1 MSFVELCILEQLKDP
16 VEIMAIKLVVPTL
29 KVVCDAADPLT
40 YLRVV
45 RVYLTPHYPQ

>member
-1 MSFVELCILEQLKDP
+1 MSLVALCILEQLKDP

-45 RVYLTPHYPQ
+45 RVTLHYPQ